1 MTIKF
6 TDKFKFSPAFTII
19 ELLIVIVIVGV
30 LVAITAV
37 SYTGI
42 VKNAEIS
49 AISSSAKNIESE
61 VEVFMVKKGVYPTS
75 ISACPTPGPTEMC
88 LKAPNNVT
96 M

>member
-49 AISSSAKNIESE
+49 KGALFNYLKHQFDLSFLIPFFKLNILYY
-61 VEVFMVKKGVYPTS
+61 K
-75 ISACPTPGPTEMC
+75 
-88 LKAPNNVT
+88 
-96 M
+96 